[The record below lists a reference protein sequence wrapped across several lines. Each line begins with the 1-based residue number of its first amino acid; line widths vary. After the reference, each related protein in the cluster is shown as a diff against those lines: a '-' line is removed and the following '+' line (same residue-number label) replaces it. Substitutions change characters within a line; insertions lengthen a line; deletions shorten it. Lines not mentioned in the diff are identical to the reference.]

1 MSERL
6 IHLGTDVDDCLIDSA
21 ELVATT
27 INKQYGT
34 NLSSKNWYQPHD
46 PEAWGVD
53 DQRVA
58 WGRVNDVLHS
68 REFIET
74 VQVVEGAERVLRA
87 VKLGGH
93 SLSAATGR
101 PDTSGNREMT
111 FELLEFCYPGLFTPE
126 RLHFTDHFGQSG
138 KKGSKVD
145 VAKVQ
150 QFTHFVDD
158 NLDHANP
165 LAEAGYTTYLL
176 GDYPWNQGEAH
187 PNVMRV
193 PDWDVI
199 GEHFFNDV
207 ERYVSMSQYDQ
218 LNNPLSNR

>member
-1 MSERL
+1 MSEQL

-21 ELVATT
+21 GLVAAT

-34 NLSSKNWYQPHD
+34 NLSNKNWYQAHD
-46 PEAWGVD
+46 PEVWGVE

-68 REFIET
+68 REFIENA
-74 VQVVEGAERVLRA
+74 QVLEGAGHVLKA

-93 SLSAATGR
+93 ALSAATGR
-101 PDTSGNREMT
+101 PDTLGNRKMT
-111 FELLEFCYPGLFTPE
+111 FELLQFHYPKLFTSD
-126 RLHFTDHFGQSG
+126 RLYFTDHFGQSG

-145 VAKVQ
+145 VAIAQ

-165 LAEAGYTTYLL
+165 LAEAGYVTYLL

-187 PNVMRV
+187 PRVIRV

-199 GEHFFNDV
+199 GGHLFSDL
-207 ERYVSMSQYDQ
+207 ERRTSMDPADRVITESK
-218 LNNPLSNR
+218 